1 MSSDLRTHNA
11 CPTCPGAI
19 RLLPSECLI
28 PNTRELCIVHTFS
41 LWRVIMWFGWS
52 EIDVSF
58 KLTAVV
64 TWPRCNVAW
73 LQVSVCV
80 PVCYGLLG
88 RTTLLCSRDWCV
100 YLLQKIDFS
109 HQFHVAMFSMYVNF
123 FVAISVFFAFSF
135 FKSSPTWKKYCT
147 WCIDFVSNFQNEI
160 HYFISPIVI
169 SLINEFGTMSGR
181 CDYRWK
187 CKDSV

>member
-88 RTTLLCSRDWCV
+88 RTTLLCSQDWCV
-100 YLLQKIDFS
+100 YLLQKIYFS
-109 HQFHVAMFSMYVNF
+109 HQFHVAMFSMYVNL
-123 FVAISVFFAFSF
+123 FVAISVFFAFFSYMEKVLHLMYRF
-135 FKSSPTWKKYCT
+135 CFKLSKWNSLFY
-147 WCIDFVSNFQNEI
+147 FSNSNLFNKWVWNNVW
-160 HYFISPIVI
+160 SMR
-169 SLINEFGTMSGR
+169 L
-181 CDYRWK
+181 
-187 CKDSV
+187 

>member
-1 MSSDLRTHNA
+1 MNELWHRVSPINCPVTYARTMHVPLA
-11 CPTCPGAI
+11 PGPVDCCPRNVWSQTPGN
-19 RLLPSECLI
+19 CV
-28 PNTRELCIVHTFS
+28 LCMFS
-41 LWRVIMWFGWS
+41 LWRAIMWFGWS

-88 RTTLLCSRDWCV
+88 RTTILCSRDWCV

-109 HQFHVAMFSMYVNF
+109 HQFHVAIFSMYANL
-123 FVAISVFFAFSF
+123 FVAISVFFVSLFF
-135 FKSSPTWKKYCT
+135 FKALLHGNS
-147 WCIDFVSNFQNEI
+147 IALDV
-160 HYFISPIVI
+160 
-169 SLINEFGTMSGR
+169 
-181 CDYRWK
+181 
-187 CKDSV
+187 